1 MIVKRNDVILKQ
13 HNFVEYLGC
22 LLDNTLSGKD
32 MAEKVLEKVNGRL
45 KFLYRQSK
53 YLNKRLR
60 RMLCNTIIQPHF
72 DYASSAWYPN
82 LNKNLKSKQQIAQNK
97 CIRFC
102 LYLEN
107 REGIRYKH
115 FKEINWLPISDRV
128 DQFIA
133 VSAYKFFNNQAPIYM
148 EDVFKKQS
156 TNRSSRFTHE
166 SKLYLPLRKHD
177 YGQNCLSY
185 RGATIWNGLKARIK
199 NSKSCNSFKH
209 SVKSC
214 FFENLKNKEDNA
226 RIT

>member
-1 MIVKRNDVILKQ
+1 M
-13 HNFVEYLGC
+13 
-22 LLDNTLSGKD
+22 DNTLSGKD

-82 LNKNLKSKQQIAQNK
+82 LNKLQIAQNK

-115 FKEINWLPISDRV
+115 FKEINWLPISDGV

-148 EDVFKKQS
+148 EDVFKKES
-156 TNRSSRFTHE
+156 TNQFAFYT
-166 SKLYLPLRKHD
+166 
-177 YGQNCLSY
+177 
-185 RGATIWNGLKARIK
+185 
-199 NSKSCNSFKH
+199 
-209 SVKSC
+209 
-214 FFENLKNKEDNA
+214 
-226 RIT
+226 